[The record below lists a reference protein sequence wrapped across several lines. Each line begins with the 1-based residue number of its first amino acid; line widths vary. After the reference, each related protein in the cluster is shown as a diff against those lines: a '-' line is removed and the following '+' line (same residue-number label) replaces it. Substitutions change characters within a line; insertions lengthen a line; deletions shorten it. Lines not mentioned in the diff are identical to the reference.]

1 MERLRTFVCFWFP
14 PSPLSKVKCGGLGLG
29 GGLGKGDRDQSLILL
44 LAYLAN
50 ISILLYLLELVKKI
64 LVVVGNG
71 G

>member
-1 MERLRTFVCFWFP
+1 MVVW
-14 PSPLSKVKCGGLGLG
+14 VWG

-50 ISILLYLLELVKKI
+50 ISILLYLLELVKNF